1 MGFWLNCAR
10 KSDNMEDFKSLS
22 RIVNRDFEVD
32 DIPSEDLLRERL
44 VEAFAYLLDNDISK
58 MMNILY
64 RTDVDEEKLKGLLI
78 SNANLPSAAV
88 IADAYISRQKEKV
101 ETRKKYSR

>member
-1 MGFWLNCAR
+1 
-10 KSDNMEDFKSLS
+10 MEDFKSLS
-22 RIVNRDFEVD
+22 RIVETDFEIE
-32 DIPSEDLLRERL
+32 DIPSEDLLRARL
-44 VEAFAYLLDNDISK
+44 IEAFAYLLDNNISK

-64 RTDVDEEKLKGLLI
+64 RTDVNEEKLKALLI
-78 SNANLPSAAV
+78 SNSDLPSAEV

>member
-1 MGFWLNCAR
+1 
-10 KSDNMEDFKSLS
+10 MEDFKSLS
-22 RIVNRDFEVD
+22 TIVNKDFEVD
-32 DIPSEDLLRERL
+32 DIPSEELLRERL
-44 VEAFAYLLDNDISK
+44 IEAFAYLLDNDISK

-64 RTDVDEEKLKGLLI
+64 RTDVDEEKLKKLLI
-78 SNANLPSAAV
+78 SNSNLPSATV